1 VIERVRLVNINT
13 RSTGDAPDHSATV
26 TPQRTVPMRLS
37 HPLHAGRRVLAV
49 LGTAALGVGAFALP
63 AAAQPALPTVDVVF
77 DEPVYAGADPATGSI
92 HLEFGDDFEP
102 GEHEVFAQ
110 LSVYGNGWLL
120 AGGETDDG
128 ACLME
133 AVPPQWVNC
142 TAEDADGSIDF
153 AFDYSAGIEMATD
166 EYDWTLLV
174 SVDDVAYDPINGTV
188 EVEGDDD
195 PGENEEDWPYLH
207 SYLEYTDVRPG
218 DAVGVTADLLQEVPL
233 AEDAAAVVVSASA
246 SDYIPSGQVSLAADY
261 DNCIQDD
268 HEYVTCVITDFEDSP
283 GTVFGFADPI
293 TYQVSGQAP
302 GPVDVCSCSYW
313 VRTVNADELEDLYG
327 GVFWDEGS
335 DNLFGF
341 RVVNEPESEFVDRW
355 NGDIS
360 ITTTANP
367 FDLSVADSNIKGAKG
382 TQVTVT
388 VPVKNLGPADAPL
401 FFDGPGSYGLIL
413 DLPKG
418 VELVRLDSD
427 DDTVYCFEP
436 DADQVEGSFP
446 QSDLKNADHVCIFD
460 SLDVD
465 ESFDFKFTVKI
476 TDANANAKGTLEIAA
491 MDYDGYPGVA
501 DADKKNN
508 KADITVNGTGSGNLP
523 TTGASL
529 GLVIGVAALVL
540 VAGVVLMVVTSRRR
554 KAAAGE

>member
-1 VIERVRLVNINT
+1 
-13 RSTGDAPDHSATV
+13 
-26 TPQRTVPMRLS
+26 MRLS
-37 HPLHAGRRVLAV
+37 HPLRAGRRALAV
-49 LGTAALGVGAFALP
+49 LGTAALGVGVFALP

-174 SVDDVAYDPINGTV
+174 SVDDVAYDPIHGTV

-195 PGENEEDWPYLH
+195 PGENDEDWPYLH
-207 SYLEYTDVRPG
+207 SYLEYTDVKPG

-246 SDYIPSGQVSLAADY
+246 SDYIPSGQVALTADY

-268 HEYVTCVITDFEDSP
+268 QEYVTCVITDFEDAP

-327 GVFWDEGS
+327 GVFWDEDS
-335 DNLFGF
+335 DDLFGF
-341 RVVNEPESEFVDRW
+341 RVVDEPESEFVDRW

-382 TQVTVT
+382 TQVTVS

-418 VELVRLDSD
+418 VELARLDSD

-436 DADQVEGSFP
+436 DEAQVVNSFP
-446 QSDLKNADHVCIFD
+446 QSDLKNADYVCIFD
-460 SLDVD
+460 SLGAD

-476 TDANANAKGTLEIAA
+476 TDANANGKGTLEVAA
-491 MDYDGYPGVA
+491 MDNDGYPGVA
-501 DADKKNN
+501 DADTKNN

-523 TTGASL
+523 KTGASL